1 MIEKEI
7 YLYLQVYISTCS
19 VVNALK
25 IHFKARSKIVR
36 GKTCTQRTG
45 QRLVWQMICSILSL
59 FISSVVTGN
68 LSPSSNKSV
77 FRLRHLTR
85 KIYNKETF
93 DVIFCSFFPKSYFF
107 FYNVISNLVSKKK
120 FILNIFFYCIKTEKN
135 IYFLKYKIL
144 FLISNLKISLI
155 FSNIKK

>member
-1 MIEKEI
+1 MLDVVTLWLF
-7 YLYLQVYISTCS
+7 LYLQVYISTCS

-85 KIYNKETF
+85 KIFSKL
-93 DVIFCSFFPKSYFF
+93 V
-107 FYNVISNLVSKKK
+107 NLSLYSVYDRDEKCTSLLLAGRTRK
-120 FILNIFFYCIKTEKN
+120 FVLEINN
-135 IYFLKYKIL
+135 Q
-144 FLISNLKISLI
+144 NQ
-155 FSNIKK
+155 

>member
-7 YLYLQVYISTCS
+7 YLYLQVYISTRS

-45 QRLVWQMICSILSL
+45 QRLVWQMICCILSL

-77 FRLRHLTR
+77 FCLRHLTR
-85 KIYNKETF
+85 KIYNKKIF

-107 FYNVISNLVSKKK
+107 FFFYNVVSNLVSKEK
-120 FILNIFFYCIKTEKN
+120 FILNIFYIVSKLKEK
-135 IYFLKYKIL
+135 Y
-144 FLISNLKISLI
+144 I
-155 FSNIKK
+155 FWNIKFSFQLVILKFLWYSQT